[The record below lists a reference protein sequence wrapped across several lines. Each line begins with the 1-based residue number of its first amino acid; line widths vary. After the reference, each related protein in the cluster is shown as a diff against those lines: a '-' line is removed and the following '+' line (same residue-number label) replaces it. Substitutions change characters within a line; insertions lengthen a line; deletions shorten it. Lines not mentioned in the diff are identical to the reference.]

1 MESAFSDSV
10 YHIYHSSLKIIANS
24 CTSLLAKGFIFI
36 SVEEEEKAKET
47 EWVAVVAG
55 QQARRGLKKIKYLPA
70 RLGSAPVS
78 SVSLAVVGHCKPS

>member
-10 YHIYHSSLKIIANS
+10 YHIYHSSLKLIANS

-47 EWVAVVAG
+47 EWVAASGGPAG
-55 QQARRGLKKIKYLPA
+55 SQGA
-70 RLGSAPVS
+70 
-78 SVSLAVVGHCKPS
+78 